1 MEKKINRKKNFSV
14 DHSGQ
19 ILTDSRKLAK
29 ILPISRKSH
38 HPIETLLYIQYRPCK
53 LNNAEVDLKKQLI
66 QAFLEVF

>member
-1 MEKKINRKKNFSV
+1 MEKKINRKNFSV

-38 HPIETLLYIQYRPCK
+38 HSIETLLYMQYRPCK
-53 LNNAEVDLKKQLI
+53 LNNAEVDLKKQSI

>member
-1 MEKKINRKKNFSV
+1 MEKKINRKNFSV

-19 ILTDSRKLAK
+19 ILTNSRKLAK

-38 HPIETLLYIQYRPCK
+38 HPTKTLLYMQYRPRK
-53 LNNAEVDLKKQLI
+53 PNNAEVDLKKQSI

>member
-1 MEKKINRKKNFSV
+1 MEKKINRKNFSV

-19 ILTDSRKLAK
+19 ILTNSRKLAK

-38 HPIETLLYIQYRPCK
+38 HLIETLLYMQYRPCK

>member
-1 MEKKINRKKNFSV
+1 MEKKINRNNFSV

-38 HPIETLLYIQYRPCK
+38 HPTETLLYMQYRPCK
-53 LNNAEVDLKKQLI
+53 PNNAEVDLKKQLI

>member
-1 MEKKINRKKNFSV
+1 MEKKINRKNFSV

-38 HPIETLLYIQYRPCK
+38 HPTETLLYMQYRPCK
-53 LNNAEVDLKKQLI
+53 LNNAKVDLKKQLI
-66 QAFLEVF
+66 QAFFEVF

>member
-1 MEKKINRKKNFSV
+1 MEKKINRKNFSV

-29 ILPISRKSH
+29 ILPISRKSYY
-38 HPIETLLYIQYRPCK
+38 PIETLLYMQYRPCK